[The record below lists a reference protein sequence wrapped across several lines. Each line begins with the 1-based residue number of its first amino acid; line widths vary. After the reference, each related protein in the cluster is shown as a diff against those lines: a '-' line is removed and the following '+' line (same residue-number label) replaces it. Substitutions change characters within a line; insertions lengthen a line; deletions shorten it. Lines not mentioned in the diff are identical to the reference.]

1 MLERLRRMSL
11 PMHGYLGGGDSSG
24 GGGGGGSSSSSTV
37 SDAEFDAAISQSEAN
52 KASGGGGVSYGD
64 SGYIGSGGTSS
75 DIGGT
80 PAPQVYQD
88 SSGAFH
94 TSAAARDSANAQ
106 IEAQNY
112 ANSLVSDAYKAAG
125 LDLPADTNNWS
136 DYSLSIN
143 NDQNLFQDTFN
154 ATQSYATALEKVGAD
169 PTKAGIVEV
178 GSIAD
183 KGLFDWLT
191 NDLFNN
197 ESSDVAKASAAGDYL
212 PDLLT
217 GSQFKIDTATGA
229 LVRQTGSG
237 DQNLDIGMYLDYT
250 GLGDQ
255 YDAEDFSNLWT
266 DEVIAQ
272 YGDNSFGFQELAKDK
287 ATLEQAVSGAWL
299 GETLDTLTFGLTDFK
314 PEVQMMPNGMLG
326 INDPLSLKGI
336 AYNALD
342 TVVNSVGAYIA
353 GGFVGD
359 LVYGATKEIP
369 SALIGAKGTE
379 QIVKFLEPLD
389 NQIFLGIDGKT
400 YLNTSI
406 FGGEGKM
413 VALEDA
419 ASNYQQAQEIANN
432 AISSDSGSGD
442 SFNMAQSLQAGISSA
457 SRDTAA
463 TGTNWRDYY
472 NLDLNAGTV
481 IGDVIGDAFAV
492 DPEVY
497 KGIEFAQK
505 IDSGADIVD
514 AAIQTYGDKIVDF
527 LPEGYQQPT
536 EAAIRIAAGE
546 DRVSVLGD
554 VYGQDLGLDN
564 PLGKASITSLN
575 TYDQTG
581 DTNKALVDGIVT
593 YVEEGGA
600 LPDFEVPDYIANELD
615 FNIPDIDFGGIAFGD
630 LPDFNLPD
638 MIDLNIDLGSIDFSG
653 VPVLDLNIDLGDLPD
668 LAMDIDLPSL
678 DWSGVDVT
686 LPEVNL
692 PELSGLGVDIGSLDW
707 SNTNIGDLGNI
718 DLGSLDLPTLDSFA
732 SGATVASLAP
742 DSELF
747 GTDLFKSTAKA
758 DEGTPLSQRILRAQL
773 VKNA

>member
-1 MLERLRRMSL
+1 MTL
-11 PMHGYLGGGDSSG
+11 PMQGYQGGGGSSG
-24 GGGGGGSSSSSTV
+24 GGGGGGGSSSSTV
-37 SDAEFDAAISQSEAN
+37 SDAEFDAAIRQSEALN
-52 KASGGGGVSYGD
+52 ASGGGGVSYGN

-94 TSAAARDSANAQ
+94 TSTAARDAANAQ

-112 ANSLVSDAYKAAG
+112 ANSVVSDAYKAAG
-125 LDLPADTNNWS
+125 LDLPSDTSTWS
-136 DYSLSIN
+136 DYSLSIG
-143 NDQNLFQDTFN
+143 NDQGLFQDTFN
-154 ATQSYATALEKVGAD
+154 ATQNYATALEKVGAD

-183 KGLFDWLT
+183 KGFFDWAIGNIT
-191 NDLFNN
+191 GNAD
-197 ESSDVAKASAAGDYL
+197 SDVAKASAAGDYL

-217 GSQFKIDTATGA
+217 GSQFKIDNNTGA

-237 DQNLDIGMYLDYT
+237 DQALDISMYLDYT
-250 GLGDQ
+250 GLGEQ
-255 YDAEDFSNLWT
+255 YDAKDFENLWT

-272 YGDNSFGFQELAKDK
+272 YGDNSFGFTELAKDK

-299 GETLDTLTFGLTDFK
+299 GEALDTLTFGLTDFT

-326 INDPLSLKGI
+326 INDPLSFKGI

-342 TVVNSVGAYIA
+342 TVVNSLGAYMA

-359 LVYGATKEIP
+359 LLYGATGEIP
-369 SALIGAKGTE
+369 TALIGAKGTE

-389 NQIFLGIDGKT
+389 NQVFLGVDGKT

-419 ASNYQQAQEIANN
+419 AANVQQATQIADTALSN
-432 AISSDSGSGD
+432 DSGSGD
-442 SFNMAQSLQAGISSA
+442 SFNMSQSLQTGISSA

-472 NLDLNAGTV
+472 KLDFNA
-481 IGDVIGDAFAV
+481 GDVIGSVVGDAFAV

-497 KGIEFAQK
+497 KGIEFAKK
-505 IDSGADIVD
+505 IDSGTDIVD

-527 LPEGYQQPT
+527 LPEGYSQPT

-554 VYGQDLGLDN
+554 VYGQDLGLDS
-564 PLGKASITSLN
+564 PLGKASVTSLN

-593 YVEEGGA
+593 YVEEGGD
-600 LPDFEVPDYIANELD
+600 LPDFEVPDYIGSELG
-615 FNIPDIDFGGIAFGD
+615 FNLPDIDFGGINFGD
-630 LPDFNLPD
+630 LPDINLPD
-638 MIDLNIDLGSIDFSG
+638 MVDLDLNIGSIDFSG
-653 VPVLDLNIDLGDLPD
+653 VPVPDLNIDLPDLPD

-692 PELSGLGVDIGSLDW
+692 PQLSGLGVDIGSLDW
-707 SNTNIGDLGNI
+707 SGTNIGDLGNI
-718 DLGSLDLPTLDSFA
+718 DLSGLDMGDLEGFAKGTVSVGSLEPDADLMGRDPFQINVEEKD
-732 SGATVASLAP
+732 
-742 DSELF
+742 
-747 GTDLFKSTAKA
+747 
-758 DEGTPLSQRILRAQL
+758 TPLSRKLLNAKL
-773 VKNA
+773 V